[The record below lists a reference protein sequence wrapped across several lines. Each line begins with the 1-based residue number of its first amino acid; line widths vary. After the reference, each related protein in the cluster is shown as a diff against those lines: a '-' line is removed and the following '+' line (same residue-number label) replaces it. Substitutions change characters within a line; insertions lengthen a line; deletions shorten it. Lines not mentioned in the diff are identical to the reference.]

1 MAYVSIYRKY
11 RPYDFDGI
19 VGQEHIVR
27 ILRNQIKTNTIG
39 HAYLFT
45 GTRGTGK
52 TSIAKIFARAV
63 NCTNNNNGQACGE
76 CEVCKEL
83 GGTNNLDIIE
93 IDAASNNGVDE
104 IRELRESV
112 KYPPA
117 IGRFK
122 VYIIDEVHMLSIG
135 AFNALLKTLEEPPS
149 HVIFI
154 LATTEVH
161 KLPQTILSRCL
172 RFDFRLVPTKSIAG
186 RIKYIFDDMGIKCT
200 EDACFAIAEAG
211 DGSVRDALSIADMC
225 VSYGEGNVDYNVVL
239 DVLGQSNPNIILDI
253 VECTL
258 NGDVSTALTLV
269 NNLANYGKSMSIL
282 SRDITKMFRNLFVV
296 LNVITPEKIL
306 SLPSEILARL
316 NEMRGMDSNR
326 VLQCVDIMSCVEAAM
341 RYSSMPRTLVESSIV
356 KCADPRANI
365 DLTGIVTRL
374 KSLED
379 RIATGNFAV
388 NNNSSEVKKVK
399 RQFSKSACCGFLIK
413 SARDLKKYAL
423 YSELTELNKDNFSLD
438 NGVVMIRPARANM
451 ADILLMPEYLDLINN
466 LLINEFENVK
476 GVSVVKSDK
485 IVNID
490 DDIAFVKGMFDSDI
504 VNTK

>member
-1 MAYVSIYRKY
+1 M
-11 RPYDFDGI
+11 
-19 VGQEHIVR
+19 
-27 ILRNQIKTNTIG
+27 
-39 HAYLFT
+39 
-45 GTRGTGK
+45 
-52 TSIAKIFARAV
+52 
-63 NCTNNNNGQACGE
+63 
-76 CEVCKEL
+76 
-83 GGTNNLDIIE
+83 
-93 IDAASNNGVDE
+93 
-104 IRELRESV
+104 
-112 KYPPA
+112 
-117 IGRFK
+117 
-122 VYIIDEVHMLSIG
+122 
-135 AFNALLKTLEEPPS
+135 
-149 HVIFI
+149 
-154 LATTEVH
+154 
-161 KLPQTILSRCL
+161 
-172 RFDFRLVPTKSIAG
+172 
-186 RIKYIFDDMGIKCT
+186 
-200 EDACFAIAEAG
+200 
-211 DGSVRDALSIADMC
+211 
-225 VSYGEGNVDYNVVL
+225 SYGEGNVDYNVVL